1 MDKIIETIGL
11 PATLEQTAEECA
23 ELNHACLKLARKLRG
38 ENYTPA
44 SYDDISANLIE
55 EMADVLV
62 CINKLI
68 DSGLICSIEEIE
80 TIFESKCKRWNE
92 RISKN
97 N

>member
-1 MDKIIETIGL
+1 MTNVIETIGL

-44 SYDDISANLIE
+44 SYDNISANLIE

-68 DSGLICSIEEIE
+68 DSQLICSIEEIE
-80 TIFESKCKRWNE
+80 TIFESKCKRWEQRVAVDN
-92 RISKN
+92 
-97 N
+97 